1 MGGIIFIKVRH
12 AWTRFSLHVIYPL
25 IHLQKTKN
33 KYVMKE
39 FLSKAFICFSLLLLS
54 NVIYAQSD
62 NSIKVLLEKIEPENN
77 DISKEENPSRDLDIY
92 YILPT
97 VLYNVADSYITI
109 INQQV
114 TFESVVYYIV
124 DEFGYVLQQGEIA
137 LRKGDEVELHLPQL
151 SIGTY
156 KIVLDFSGDCFQGEF
171 EVEQ

>member
-1 MGGIIFIKVRH
+1 MIFIKVRH

-77 DISKEENPSRDLDIY
+77 DISKDENPSRDLDIY

-97 VLYNVADSYITI
+97 VLYNVADSYIAI
-109 INQQV
+109 INQHV

-124 DEFGYVLQQGEIA
+124 DELGFVQQQGELT
-137 LRKGDEVELHLPQL
+137 LRKDDEIELYLPLL
-151 SIGTY
+151 SVGSY
-156 KIVLDFSGDCFQGEF
+156 KIVLEIGEEYFWGEF
-171 EVEQ
+171 YVE